1 MSVTVRA
8 VTADEFPSLVPG
20 LVDLLVDI
28 VDDGASLGFV
38 PPVVP
43 AAVRHYWM
51 ARGPELAAGSR
62 VLVGVFRDGQLAGSG
77 QLWLPSLPNAMHR
90 AEVQK
95 VFIGRTV
102 RGRGV
107 GASLMT
113 ALHEAARQRGRSLLV
128 LNARRNVAE
137 RFYKPLGYQEVGVIP
152 GYSLGSNGARIDSV
166 SLYLELKDVGPP
178 TI

>member
-8 VTADEFPSLVPG
+8 VTADEFPSLVPK
-20 LVDLLVDI
+20 LVDLLIDI

-43 AAVRHYWM
+43 AAARNYWI

-77 QLWLPSLPNAMHR
+77 QLWLPSLPNALHR
-90 AEVQK
+90 ADVQK
-95 VFIGRTV
+95 VFVGRTL

-107 GASLMT
+107 GASLMA
-113 ALHEAARQRGRSLLV
+113 ALHASASQRGRSLLL
-128 LNARRNVAE
+128 LNARRHVAD

-166 SLYLELKDVGPP
+166 SLYLELTDVTLPQ
-178 TI
+178 I